1 MPDVSY
7 YRSNFCVEIHPAPG
21 SLVIFGASGDLA
33 KRKLFPAL
41 YHLFRRGLLHEDS
54 RIVGCARTS
63 YSDDGFRDHL
73 RPFLTAGTD
82 EQRNAFLAKIH
93 YIAGDYPDLDFYRRL
108 DRFLDKLEAKSDLPA
123 NRTFYLAMPASLYP
137 AIIDKLSE
145 TGMLTEGD
153 GEDAPWRHVV
163 LEKPFGRDFE
173 SAEALDR
180 DLHSHM
186 REDQIYRIDHY
197 LGKDT
202 VQNIL
207 MLRFANLIFE
217 PIWNSQYIDSVQLT
231 VSETLGVEGR
241 AGYYEQA
248 GLLRDMF
255 QNHMLE
261 MLSLA
266 AMEMPA
272 SFSPDD
278 VRDEKVKLIKSIRPF
293 DLSELDRVVVRGQ
306 YDGYRAE
313 PGVSPESETETYV
326 AAKLEIANWRWAGVP
341 FYLRSGKKLGAR
353 KSEIAIVFKS
363 IPHSIFTPIRARDM
377 QPDTLVLNVQPDEG
391 MELTI
396 QAKQPG
402 PKLCMGGLTL
412 SFRYSDLPGGEGFD
426 AYERLLLDAMLGDQ
440 TLFIRSDSIAESW
453 RLFTPL
459 LENWSKLPLET
470 YAPGSDGP
478 ERAGRLL
485 FADNREW
492 RPL

>member
-1 MPDVSY
+1 
-7 YRSNFCVEIHPAPG
+7 
-21 SLVIFGASGDLA
+21 
-33 KRKLFPAL
+33 
-41 YHLFRRGLLHEDS
+41 
-54 RIVGCARTS
+54 
-63 YSDDGFRDHL
+63 
-73 RPFLTAGTD
+73 
-82 EQRNAFLAKIH
+82 
-93 YIAGDYPDLDFYRRL
+93 
-108 DRFLDKLEAKSDLPA
+108 
-123 NRTFYLAMPASLYP
+123 MPASLYP

-485 FADNREW
+485 FADSREW

>member
-1 MPDVSY
+1 MPEARNY
-7 YRSNFCVEIHPAPG
+7 YRGNFCIEVSPAPG

-33 KRKLFPAL
+33 RRKLFPAL
-41 YHLFRRGLLHEDS
+41 YHLFRRGLLHEES
-54 RIVGCARTS
+54 RIVGCARTG
-63 YSDDGFRDHL
+63 YSDDAFRDHL
-73 RPFLTAGTD
+73 RPFL
-82 EQRNAFLAKIH
+82 AKIR
-93 YIAGDYPDLDFYRRL
+93 YVPGEYADPDFYRKL
-108 DRFLDKLEAKSDLPA
+108 DRFLDGLEEKCDFPA

-137 AIIDKLSE
+137 AIIDRLYDA
-145 TGMLTEGD
+145 GMLAELRGP
-153 GEDAPWRHVV
+153 DAPWRHVV
-163 LEKPFGRDFE
+163 LEKPFGRDFD
-173 SAEALDR
+173 SAADLDR
-180 DLHSHM
+180 DLHARMGES
-186 REDQIYRIDHY
+186 QIYRIDHY

-217 PIWNSQYIDSVQLT
+217 PVWNSRYIDSVQLT
-231 VSETLGVEGR
+231 ASETLGIENR

-272 SFSPDD
+272 TFSPDD
-278 VRDEKVKLIKSIRPF
+278 VRTEKVKLIKSIRPF
-293 DLSELDRVVVRGQ
+293 DLKHLEKTVVRGQ
-306 YDGYRAE
+306 YDGYRSE
-313 PGVSPESETETYV
+313 PGVSPGSKTETYV

-341 FYLRSGKKLGAR
+341 FYLRSGKKLAKR

-363 IPHSIFTPIRARDM
+363 IPHSIFAPIRARDM
-377 QPDTLVLNVQPDEG
+377 QSDTLVLNVQPDEG

-402 PKLCMGGLTL
+402 PKLCMGGLTM
-412 SFRYSDLPGGEGFD
+412 SFRYRDLPGGESFD

-459 LENWSKLPLET
+459 LENWGNLPLES
-470 YAPGSDGP
+470 YVPGSAGP
-478 ERAGRLL
+478 AGAGRLL

>member
-306 YDGYRAE
+306 YDG
-313 PGVSPESETETYV
+313 
-326 AAKLEIANWRWAGVP
+326 
-341 FYLRSGKKLGAR
+341 
-353 KSEIAIVFKS
+353 
-363 IPHSIFTPIRARDM
+363 
-377 QPDTLVLNVQPDEG
+377 
-391 MELTI
+391 
-396 QAKQPG
+396 
-402 PKLCMGGLTL
+402 
-412 SFRYSDLPGGEGFD
+412 
-426 AYERLLLDAMLGDQ
+426 
-440 TLFIRSDSIAESW
+440 
-453 RLFTPL
+453 
-459 LENWSKLPLET
+459 
-470 YAPGSDGP
+470 
-478 ERAGRLL
+478 
-485 FADNREW
+485 
-492 RPL
+492 

>member
-1 MPDVSY
+1 MPAGND
-7 YRSNFCVEIHPAPG
+7 YRGNFCIEISPAPG
-21 SLVIFGASGDLA
+21 ALVIFGASGDLA
-33 KRKLFPAL
+33 KRKLLPAL
-41 YHLFRRGLLHEDS
+41 YHLFRRGLLHEES
-54 RIVGCARTS
+54 HVVGCSRTE
-63 YSDDGFRDHL
+63 YGNDAFRDHL
-73 RPFLTAGTD
+73 RPFLTEGT
-82 EQRNAFLAKIH
+82 EEERTAFLSKVH
-93 YIAGDYPDLDFYRRL
+93 YVAGEYADPDFYTRL
-108 DRFLDKLEAKSDLPA
+108 DQALNQLESVCELPA

-137 AIIDKLSE
+137 AIIARLHGA
-145 TGMLTEGD
+145 GMLTE
-153 GEDAPWRHVV
+153 ERVVDAPWRHVV
-163 LEKPFGRDFE
+163 LEKPFGRDFT
-173 SAEALDR
+173 SAEALDHE
-180 DLHSHM
+180 LHTYL

-231 VSETLGVEGR
+231 VAETLGVESR

-278 VRDEKVKLIKSIRPF
+278 MRSEKVKLIKSIRPF
-293 DLSELDRVVVRGQ
+293 QLDALEKSVVRGQ
-306 YDGYRAE
+306 YDGYRSE
-313 PGVSPESETETYV
+313 PGVAPDSQTETFV

-341 FYLRSGKKLGAR
+341 FYLRSGKKLAKR

-363 IPHSIFTPIRARDM
+363 IPHSIFAPIRARDM

-412 SFRYSDLPGGEGFD
+412 NFRYRDLPGGESFD

-459 LENWSKLPLET
+459 LENWHKLPLET

-478 ERAGRLL
+478 DASGRLL
-485 FADNREW
+485 FAADREW
-492 RPL
+492 REL

>member
-1 MPDVSY
+1 MPEWSPW
-7 YRSNFCVEIHPAPG
+7 RNRGGEKNHARRQLLPQQFLCGNPSGPG
-21 SLVIFGASGDLA
+21 VARHLRRFGRPCQAET
-33 KRKLFPAL
+33 FPAL
-41 YHLFRRGLLHEDS
+41 YQLFRRGLLHEDS

-82 EQRNAFLAKIH
+82 EQRNAFLTKIH

-145 TGMLTEGD
+145 TGMLAEGD

-248 GLLRDMF
+248 GLLAR
-255 QNHMLE
+255 HV
-261 MLSLA
+261 
-266 AMEMPA
+266 P
-272 SFSPDD
+272 
-278 VRDEKVKLIKSIRPF
+278 
-293 DLSELDRVVVRGQ
+293 
-306 YDGYRAE
+306 E
-313 PGVSPESETETYV
+313 PH
-326 AAKLEIANWRWAGVP
+326 
-341 FYLRSGKKLGAR
+341 AR
-353 KSEIAIVFKS
+353 NAL
-363 IPHSIFTPIRARDM
+363 PGRHGDARQLLPRRRARRK
-377 QPDTLVLNVQPDEG
+377 G
-391 MELTI
+391 
-396 QAKQPG
+396 QAHQIDP
-402 PKLCMGGLTL
+402 
-412 SFRYSDLPGGEGFD
+412 
-426 AYERLLLDAMLGDQ
+426 A
-440 TLFIRSDSIAESW
+440 RSTSRSS
-453 RLFTPL
+453 T
-459 LENWSKLPLET
+459 
-470 YAPGSDGP
+470 GS
-478 ERAGRLL
+478 
-485 FADNREW
+485 
-492 RPL
+492 